1 MRSLLDRRFG
11 SVSEVET
18 LVLLVRSGRQW
29 TAAEVA
35 REFVVAEDYAAMLL
49 DTLVQNGLIRASDGG
64 YEFAPLR
71 ARDRRAAVDLAD
83 IYQTYR
89 VRIMN
94 LLLAK
99 PRDAFSDFAEAFR
112 LRPHD
117 EDPED

>member
-18 LVLLVRSGRQW
+18 LVLLVRSGRPW
-29 TAAEVA
+29 TVAEVA
-35 REFVVAEDYAAMLL
+35 REFVLAEDHAVMLL
-49 DTLVQNGLIRASDGG
+49 DTLVHNGLVRVSDHR

-71 ARDRRAAVDLAD
+71 ARDRRAAVDLSN

-94 LLLAK
+94 LLLTK
-99 PRDAFSDFAEAFR
+99 PRDALWDFAEAFR
-112 LRPHD
+112 LRPSD
-117 EDPED
+117 EETDD